1 MTIGERI
8 RELSSEIIEMDA
20 RWKVLWDLQNH
31 GDNSNGT
38 EREIGDIEYQFRAKG
53 VERSRSRHGWS
64 FGEWRLLV
72 THHAIQRQGCC
83 A

>member
-38 EREIGDIEYQFRAKG
+38 EREIGDIEYQFRAKC
-53 VERSRSRHGWS
+53 VELAELVADCIKRQDASR
-64 FGEWRLLV
+64 L
-72 THHAIQRQGCC
+72 
-83 A
+83 

>member
-53 VERSRSRHGWS
+53 VELAELVADCIKRQDASR
-64 FGEWRLLV
+64 L
-72 THHAIQRQGCC
+72 
-83 A
+83 